1 MGDSMGYQI
10 DPNKQPNLFSA
21 IAIGV
26 GSIIGS
32 GWLFASYY
40 AAKYAGPISILSWI
54 IGATLSLMLALL
66 LAEVATMYQETG
78 LFSRLLTIT
87 HNRDYGFIV
96 ASSNWFSMVSSI
108 PSEAMATVQYLATA
122 FPAVDRIMF
131 VNGNLTFAGILMVYA
146 IIGIYGLLNYWGIKT
161 LTKANNAITTI
172 KMIVP
177 AAVGLLFIF
186 AAFHPQNF
194 TAYKDSIAPYGI
206 GNAFTAVVTCGIFY
220 AFYGFSMITVFA
232 KELKNPSRNIPLAL
246 AGSVIVCLIIYL
258 ILQVSFLGAMNTAT
272 IAANGWHSLNFHSP
286 LADLAVILGINW
298 LALVLYVD
306 AAISPSGTGI
316 LYMGSGARML
326 NAMAEDHQMP
336 GIFAKMNPKF
346 FISRTSLIFTMILCG
361 VLVIFFDNWQKIMI
375 VVTVFQLISCLAVPL
390 AFSALRKNQ
399 PEKNRAF
406 KMPFG
411 KSVSL
416 FAYLIVSY
424 LLVQCGTTAMLL
436 SLVMHLVFFIVYC
449 MAYYRLNPQ
458 KTMLAFRSSWSLF
471 AYLAIMSVFAKL
483 QDMDKL
489 HTALPMLAFF
499 AFAIIFYRLLLNQKS
514 YT

>member
-1 MGDSMGYQI
+1 MGYQL

-40 AAKYAGPISILSWI
+40 AAKYAGPISIFSWI
-54 IGATLSLMLALL
+54 IGAVLSLALALL

-122 FPAVDRIMF
+122 FPAVDKIMF
-131 VNGNLTFAGILMVYA
+131 VKGDLTFTGILMVYV

-177 AAVGLLFIF
+177 AAVGLLFMY
-186 AAFHPQNF
+186 AAFHPANF
-194 TAYKDSIAPYGI
+194 TAYKGTIAPYGI

-246 AGSVIVCLIIYL
+246 GGSVIACLIIYL
-258 ILQVSFLGAMNTAT
+258 ILQISFLGAVDTNT
-272 IAANGWHSLNFHSP
+272 IATNGWHSLNFTSP

-298 LALVLYVD
+298 LAMVLYVD

-316 LYMGSGARML
+316 LYMGSGTRML

-336 GIFAKMNPKF
+336 SIFARINPKF
-346 FISRTSLIFTMILCG
+346 FISRTSLIFTMLLCG
-361 VLVIFFDNWQKIMI
+361 ILVIFFDNWQKIMI
-375 VVTVFQLISCLAVPL
+375 VVTVFQLISCLAVPI
-390 AFSALRKNQ
+390 AFRALRKNQ
-399 PEKNRAF
+399 PEKYRAF

-411 KSVSL
+411 NAVSI
-416 FAYLIVSY
+416 FAYLVVSY
-424 LLVQCGTTAMLL
+424 LLIQCGLTAMLL
-436 SLVMHLVFFIVYC
+436 SLGMHLLFFIVYC
-449 MAYYRLNPQ
+449 IAFYKLKPAS
-458 KTMLAFRSSWSLF
+458 TLFAFRSSWSLF
-471 AYLAIMSVFAKL
+471 AYLAVMSIFAKL
-483 QDMDKL
+483 QDMGML
-489 HTALPMLAFF
+489 HSLLPMAAFF
-499 AFAIIFYRLLLNQKS
+499 IIALFFYKLLLGQK
-514 YT
+514 YYMR